1 MLARRYDMIAR
12 RIGHLARSLVPL
24 SLLFLSGC
32 SAHGLARQFLIFRPA
47 GPLSAADMR
56 FTILDVAVML
66 GIIVPTAII
75 TTYFL
80 LRYRKTNTNA
90 TYDPHWSHSNLIELI
105 VWAIPL
111 LTVAMLGYESY
122 KGTYAVNPYEPRMI
136 KTKTASA
143 ANPGGAPLNV
153 DVITTD
159 WQWLFVYPKQ
169 HIAVANELVIPRG
182 MPVVFHM
189 TSATVVNDFFIP
201 NLAGMIDVMPGMR
214 TKQVLVADK
223 IGQYRGYSAN
233 FSGAGFS
240 WMGFKTHVVSSA
252 HFTRWIQSI
261 QKSPRHMDYAQFNK
275 FARPTTNIDGKT
287 PAFSHVHARLF
298 DQVIK
303 GVLDGKVYTTRMPPP
318 GAA

>member
-122 KGTYAVNPYEPRMI
+122 KGTYAVNPYDPRMI

>member
-47 GPLSAADMR
+47 GPLSGADMR

-122 KGTYAVNPYEPRMI
+122 KGTYAVNPYDPRMI

-143 ANPGGAPLNV
+143 ANPGSAPLNV

-182 MPVVFHM
+182 TPVVFHM

-252 HFTRWIQSI
+252 HFTHWIQSI

>member
-47 GPLSAADMR
+47 GPLSGADMR

-122 KGTYAVNPYEPRMI
+122 KGTYAVNPYDPRMI

>member
-122 KGTYAVNPYEPRMI
+122 KGTYAVNPYDPRMI

-143 ANPGGAPLNV
+143 ANPGSAPLNV

-182 MPVVFHM
+182 TPVVFHM

-252 HFTRWIQSI
+252 HFTHWIQSI

>member
-47 GPLSAADMR
+47 GPLSGADMR

-90 TYDPHWSHSNLIELI
+90 AYDPHWSHSNLIELI

-122 KGTYAVNPYEPRMI
+122 KGTYAVNPYDQRMI

-143 ANPGGAPLNV
+143 ANPGSAPLNV

-182 MPVVFHM
+182 TPVVFHM

-252 HFTRWIQSI
+252 HFTHWIQSI